1 MKKRILSLTILAF
14 TAFLF
19 VAVGILTAADVPET
33 VVIDSKGYKQDKKG
47 PVTLNH
53 KKHIEEY
60 DVACD
65 ECHHVYSD
73 GKNVWKEGD
82 EVKKCDACH
91 NPEKS
96 EGNVKKLQ
104 TAFHNNCKNCHKEV
118 GGEAPY
124 KKCNDYHAK
133 K

>member
-104 TAFHNNCKNCHKEV
+104 TAFHTNCKNCHKEV
-118 GGEAPY
+118 DENAPY
-124 KKCNDYHAK
+124 KKCNDCHAK